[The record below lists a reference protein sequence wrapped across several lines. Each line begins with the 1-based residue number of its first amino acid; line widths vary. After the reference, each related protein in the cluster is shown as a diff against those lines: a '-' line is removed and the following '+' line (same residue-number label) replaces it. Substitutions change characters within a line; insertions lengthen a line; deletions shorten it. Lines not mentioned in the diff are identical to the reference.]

1 MIKILIVDDQPHIRR
16 VVRGLVEAEHDWVVC
31 GEAANGQQATEQ
43 CALLA
48 PDLII
53 LDINMPVM
61 NGFEA
66 AKIIHM
72 RSPEVL
78 ILISTTDSSVHFARA
93 ASKTGASGFLSKA
106 NSGEHL
112 VEAMASLLN
121 ARSIFWQLEGAML
134 QRLCFRTWRTV
145 TPVLWMISELRSS
158 ENLRKVKQTQI

>member
-1 MIKILIVDDQPHIRR
+1 LIKILIVDDQPHIRR
-16 VVRGLVEAEHDWVVC
+16 LVRGLVEAEHDWVVC

-78 ILISTTDSSVHFARA
+78 ILILTTDSLVHFARA
-93 ASKTGASGFLSKA
+93 ASKTGASGVPVQSEQRRAPCGSDCIFVECEKYFLA
-106 NSGEHL
+106 
-112 VEAMASLLN
+112 A
-121 ARSIFWQLEGAML
+121 
-134 QRLCFRTWRTV
+134 
-145 TPVLWMISELRSS
+145 
-158 ENLRKVKQTQI
+158 